1 MLLARYSIKL
11 FPSLLIRGLNIFIVI
26 IFMYL
31 RLYQPLFAFVFTLNF
46 ITRSFSRYF
55 IQTQSLIKYQRDSTD
70 ELTTVARRQS
80 STILRYIRYQ
90 RYIGS

>member
-31 RLYQPLFAFVFTLNF
+31 RLYQPLFAFIFTFNF

>member
-1 MLLARYSIKL
+1 
-11 FPSLLIRGLNIFIVI
+11 
-26 IFMYL
+26 MYL
-31 RLYQPLFAFVFTLNF
+31 IPYQRLFAFLFILNF
-46 ITRSFSRYF
+46 ISRSFSRYF
-55 IQTQSLIKYQRDSTD
+55 IQMQSLIKYQRDCTD

>member
-11 FPSLLIRGLNIFIVI
+11 FPSLFIRGLNIFIVI

-31 RLYQPLFAFVFTLNF
+31 IPYQPLFAFVFMLNF

-55 IQTQSLIKYQRDSTD
+55 IQMQSLIKYQRDSTN
-70 ELTTVARRQS
+70 ELTIVARRQS
-80 STILRYIRYQ
+80 NTILRYIRYQ